1 MMNSSPPLQ
10 LHRLNDACFVHRYAA
25 SYIHRTDKSDA
36 ERHATVSSGT
46 RYQRSGTIRPRPII
60 RRGAPVVPSAVSSM
74 RTRRRHRHAVHHHQM
89 SGSSSSSGASCT
101 VMPSTSAGGVVST
114 ADGVSAAVET
124 FSSPVACEAAYA
136 RLRTLI
142 AALTGSGS
150 ETNAASGIMSLST
163 PSVAS
168 AVILEASATERGSR
182 RVRVS
187 FTWPSADVASI
198 LRVSSSTF
206 TWTLSGLRP
215 EAYTSKPMSSS
226 ERRTSRDGV
235 AGRAARAKEDSSWNI
250 SSKSWK
256 KASANLADCMA
267 RSRRTNALHSACS
280 SLARSLRR

>member
-1 MMNSSPPLQ
+1 MPSSLASSPTTS
-10 LHRLNDACFVHRYAA
+10 A
-25 SYIHRTDKSDA
+25 
-36 ERHATVSSGT
+36 
-46 RYQRSGTIRPRPII
+46 IR
-60 RRGAPVVPSAVSSM
+60 ALSSM
-74 RTRRRHRHAVHHHQM
+74 RTRRLQRHVVHHHQM
-89 SGSSSSSGASCT
+89 SDSSSSSGASCT
-101 VMPSTSAGGVVST
+101 VMPFTSVGGVVS
-114 ADGVSAAVET
+114 ADGVSAEVET
-124 FSSPVACEAAYA
+124 VFSSVAGAAAYA
-136 RLRTLI
+136 MLRTLI
-142 AALTGSGS
+142 AALTGSAS
-150 ETNAASGIMSLST
+150 ATKAASGTTSLRAS
-163 PSVAS
+163 SIAS
-168 AVILEASATERGSR
+168 AVILEASATDRGSR

-187 FTWPSADVASI
+187 FTRPSADVASI

-256 KASANLADCMA
+256 KASANRADCMA